1 MLLLD
6 GIVIGLVGGLLSG
19 GSVVALGRIKLKGEY
34 LLLPLLVFQLLV
46 PRLAGALGLSHVV
59 ALGLW
64 VAVMCALVAL
74 AVWNRRWLGL
84 VVAALGI
91 ALNIVVIV
99 ANGAMPVSLDAVAR
113 LDPTVVPRFDL
124 VHEQLTAE
132 TRFTGLADIIAVPGP
147 GWHRGVA
154 SPGDFLLSAGAGMFV
169 FAAMRRKSE
178 NG

>member
-6 GIVIGLVGGLLSG
+6 GIVIGLVVGLLSG

-46 PRLAGALGLSHVV
+46 PRIAGALGLSHAV

-99 ANGAMPVSLDAVAR
+99 ANGAMPVLSLI
-113 LDPTVVPRFDL
+113 
-124 VHEQLTAE
+124 H
-132 TRFTGLADIIAVPGP
+132 I
-147 GWHRGVA
+147 
-154 SPGDFLLSAGAGMFV
+154 
-169 FAAMRRKSE
+169 
-178 NG
+178 